1 MQRATGRRR
10 WALLRAVLVAA
21 SIGLLWIL
29 LPTARDLLIG
39 LAMWSV
45 VPVTLLLAAI
55 FGARH
60 FGDVGRFFGGGDPY
74 DGHGPG

>member
-1 MQRATGRRR
+1 MQRAIGRR
-10 WALLRAVLVAA
+10 WSALLRAGFVAA

-29 LPTARDLLIG
+29 VPAAHDLLIG

-55 FGARH
+55 FGAKH
-60 FGDVGRFFGGGDPY
+60 FGDVGRFLGGGDPY
-74 DGHGPG
+74 DGHGPD

>member
-1 MQRATGRRR
+1 MQPATGRRR
-10 WALLRAVLVAA
+10 RALPQAVFVVA
-21 SIGLLWIL
+21 SIGLLWTL
-29 LPTARDLLIG
+29 LPAARELLIG

-45 VPVTLLLAAI
+45 VPVTLLLAVI

-74 DGHGPG
+74 DGHGPD